1 MSMKEGKKDKK
12 YTGMQFD
19 GKETLQYQLNKVLD
33 QNPLIREILQAIF
46 KPKKKN
52 VDDLK
57 AKVKELEGTVND
69 LKLRIGKIEYSR
81 DLDKSFFH

>member
-1 MSMKEGKKDKK
+1 MSMKESKKNKK

-46 KPKKKN
+46 KPKKK
-52 VDDLK
+52 K
-57 AKVKELEGTVND
+57 
-69 LKLRIGKIEYSR
+69 
-81 DLDKSFFH
+81 